1 MRKQDGAWFGALA
14 ALLAGGYALFRRR
27 LTLAA
32 ALGVD
37 AAGLGVASRHWS
49 RNSRGPFP
57 YSLRW
62 ILALPHP
69 ISPGLLRQ
77 GVEPAPGDQVLEIG
91 SGTGRHAVQV
101 AWWIAP
107 AGTLD
112 VFDVQQDM
120 LDAVMRRADDE
131 AITNIT
137 PTRGQASDQLPYPD
151 GRFDAAYLITVI
163 GEIPDQDAALRELRR
178 VVRPAVGSRSVKCC
192 STPTTRHHASCDP
205 SRRRVGS
212 GSCAA
217 SARRWRTWLSSRP
230 SEPASC
236 QQPTSCRRSGD
247 RPPRSSTPPPRARR
261 DRPG

>member
-77 GVEPAPGDQVLEIG
+77 GVERAPGDQVLEIG

-178 VVRPAVGSRSVKCC
+178 VVRPGGRLAVGEVLLDPDYTSLRELRSLAEARGFRFV
-192 STPTTRHHASCDP
+192 
-205 SRRRVGS
+205 RRFGS
-212 GSCAA
+212 PLAYVVQFEA
-217 SARRWRTWLSSRP
+217 V
-230 SEPASC
+230 
-236 QQPTSCRRSGD
+236 
-247 RPPRSSTPPPRARR
+247 
-261 DRPG
+261 